1 MLLRLRVRIR
11 HRKLDSLIADGVLPA
26 TDPELELRARQLA
39 RPAVRATVAR
49 ALRRAMRAV
58 EQRQRG
64 EWQGARVPVAAASV
78 RQCMPELRELARG
91 LTDIRPGIRGV
102 AIASLL
108 VTDGSGPLYANLGA
122 ERLRDVVLAAQA
134 WL

>member
-1 MLLRLRVRIR
+1 
-11 HRKLDSLIADGVLPA
+11 
-26 TDPELELRARQLA
+26 
-39 RPAVRATVAR
+39 
-49 ALRRAMRAV
+49 LRRAMRAV

-64 EWQGARVPVAAASV
+64 DWQGATVPVAAASV
-78 RQCMPELRELARG
+78 RQCMPELRELARA

-108 VTDGSGPLYANLGA
+108 VTDGSSPLYANLGA